1 MLLNSVYIAIL
12 IALVEVVRCLNSAP
26 QVGCSTF
33 SCLENSTC
41 DTDGMHDI
49 CNIFLHA
56 AAVFNTEVTKQKKNL
71 NYWGK

>member
-1 MLLNSVYIAIL
+1 MFTFLY
-12 IALVEVVRCLNSAP
+12 ALAEVVRCLNSAS

-41 DTDGMHDI
+41 DIDGMHDI

-56 AAVFNTEVTKQKKNL
+56 AAVFNTEVIQFKIV
-71 NYWGK
+71 NYWMSAIV